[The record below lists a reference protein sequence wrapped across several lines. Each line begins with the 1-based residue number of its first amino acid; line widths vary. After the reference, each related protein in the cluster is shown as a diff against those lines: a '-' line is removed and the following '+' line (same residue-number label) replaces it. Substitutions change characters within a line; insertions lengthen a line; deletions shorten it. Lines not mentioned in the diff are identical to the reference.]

1 MVFVTGA
8 TGLLGSFIC
17 RELIKN
23 GQPIRAIRRESSQLT
38 LIEDIADQI
47 EWVNGDMNDTTFLLE
62 ALKDIDG
69 VIHGAAIISFDK
81 RDEDRMHKT
90 NVQGTA
96 DLVNACLK
104 AGVKNFVQISSV
116 AALGRKPGQKFIDEK
131 DKWEG
136 TEYDSIYARSKYMQE
151 LEVWRG
157 AQEGLNVK
165 IVNPS
170 VVLGPGL
177 WGSGSTSVFK
187 YAYDSKTFHPEGTIN
202 FVDVRDVAEICVKLL
217 NSNIQNE
224 RFVLNA
230 GTREFKDFFK
240 EVASRFGK
248 KPPTKPVPYWMLKV
262 AVKLEFIRSR
272 IMRQSAL
279 ITNDTARL
287 SRMHYHFRNDKV
299 KEALDFEFRPMNETL
314 DWSVRELKSM
324 HNL

>member
-17 RELIKN
+17 RELLKN
-23 GQPIRAIRRESSQLT
+23 GHSIRAVKRETSELT
-38 LIEDIADQI
+38 LIEDIANQI
-47 EWVNGDMNDTTFLLE
+47 EWVNGDMNDTTFLMDALE
-62 ALKDIDG
+62 GVDG

-81 RDEDRMHKT
+81 RDEDRMYKT

-104 AGVKNFVQISSV
+104 KEVKNFVHISSV
-116 AALGRKPGQKFIDEK
+116 AALGRKAGQKFIDEN

-136 TEYDSIYARSKYMQE
+136 TEYDSIYARSKYLQE
-151 LEVWRG
+151 LEVWRA
-157 AQEGLNVK
+157 AQEGLKVK

-202 FVDVRDVAEICVKLL
+202 FVDVRDVAEVCVKLL
-217 NSNIQNE
+217 MSDINNE

-230 GTREFKDFFK
+230 DTMLFKDFFK
-240 EVASRFGK
+240 HVAGRFGK
-248 KPPTKPVPYWMLKV
+248 KAPTKPVPYWMLKV
-262 AVKLEFIRSR
+262 AVKLEFLRSR
-272 IMRQSAL
+272 IMGQSAL
-279 ITNDTARL
+279 ITSDTAKL
-287 SRMHYHFRNDKV
+287 SRMHYHFKNDKV
-299 KEALDFEFRPMNETL
+299 KKALNFEFRPVNETL